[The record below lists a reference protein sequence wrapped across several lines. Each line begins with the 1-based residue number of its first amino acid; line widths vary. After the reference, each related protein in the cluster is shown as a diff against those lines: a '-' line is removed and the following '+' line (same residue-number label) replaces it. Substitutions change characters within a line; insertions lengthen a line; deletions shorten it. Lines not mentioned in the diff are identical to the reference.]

1 MRNSAFAACARVL
14 YRRCSHTTDNRFRWD
29 CEACT
34 EGGGQGREEG
44 RRGGGGSRKKMRR
57 EMKGNKFPRPDQE
70 FRGRGGVGGMVLSC
84 APRLDDD
91 ISA

>member
-1 MRNSAFAACARVL
+1 MYCTAAVHTRLTIGSDGTVRRAR
-14 YRRCSHTTDNRFRWD
+14 R
-29 CEACT
+29 
-34 EGGGQGREEG
+34 GGGQGREEG

-70 FRGRGGVGGMVLSC
+70 FRGGGMVLSC

>member
-1 MRNSAFAACARVL
+1 
-14 YRRCSHTTDNRFRWD
+14 
-29 CEACT
+29 
-34 EGGGQGREEG
+34 
-44 RRGGGGSRKKMRR
+44 MRR

-70 FRGRGGVGGMVLSC
+70 FGGWVGEVCWVGGVGGTVLSC